1 MMKTKL
7 FLLFCLLAFM
17 AGSTLYAQHSAQAVF
32 SIEGTYDA
40 SGFLELVKEKTGCR
54 IAYKESDLKNSRRVL
69 LDYQK
74 KAFGCHSEG
83 CLRKIRTSICEAW
96 KPADCQETK
105 AITFCL
111 KGTVSPGRERYRA

>member
-1 MMKTKL
+1 MKTKL

-74 KAFGCHSEG
+74 KPLDVIPQKNTDFY
-83 CLRKIRTSICEAW
+83 L
-96 KPADCQETK
+96 
-105 AITFCL
+105 
-111 KGTVSPGRERYRA
+111 